1 MITKME
7 AGTNMHNVRFT
18 PAQNRSWNAD
28 RHRVYYRL
36 VGEAVAR
43 YRSFYAPTM
52 ADAENALYLE
62 QTRRGREIAE
72 IL

>member
-1 MITKME
+1 MR
-7 AGTNMHNVRFT
+7 NVRFSC
-18 PAQNRSWNAD
+18 AQNRAWND
-28 RHRVYYRL
+28 GRHRVYYRL
-36 VGEAVAR
+36 AGESVAR

-52 ADAENALYLE
+52 ADAEHALYLE

>member
-1 MITKME
+1 MR
-7 AGTNMHNVRFT
+7 NVRFNS
-18 PAQNRSWNAD
+18 AQIRAWND
-28 RHRVYYRL
+28 GRHKVYYRMA
-36 VGEAVAR
+36 GENVTR

-52 ADAENALYLE
+52 ADAEHALYLA

>member
-1 MITKME
+1 MR
-7 AGTNMHNVRFT
+7 NVRFSC
-18 PAQNRSWNAD
+18 AQNRAWNND
-28 RHRVYYRL
+28 RHRVYYRI
-36 VGEAVAR
+36 VGESVAR

-52 ADAENALYLE
+52 ADAEHALFLE

>member
-1 MITKME
+1 MV
-7 AGTNMHNVRFT
+7 NVRFNS
-18 PAQNRSWNAD
+18 AQNRAWND
-28 RHRVYYRL
+28 GRYRVYYRIS
-36 VGEAVAR
+36 GENIAR

-52 ADAENALYLE
+52 ADAEHALYLE

>member
-1 MITKME
+1 MV
-7 AGTNMHNVRFT
+7 NVRFNS
-18 PAQNRSWNAD
+18 AQIRSWND
-28 RHRVYYRL
+28 GRRRVYFRIA
-36 VGEAVAR
+36 GENVTR

-52 ADAENALYLE
+52 ADAEHTLYLE

>member
-1 MITKME
+1 MVNI
-7 AGTNMHNVRFT
+7 RFSC
-18 PAQNRSWNAD
+18 AEIRSWHD
-28 RHRVYYRL
+28 GRHRVYYRL
-36 VGEAVAR
+36 AGESVAR

-52 ADAENALYLE
+52 ADAEHALYLE